1 MQLRI
6 LTIAA
11 ALLAPMAISANTVL
25 DFWSWRPQEVK
36 LWERV
41 NREQLLDGVEI
52 NFQLLPPDDYDSR
65 LRIALQSGNGPD
77 IFHGRAGANWLD
89 VLVEA
94 EILEPVPDDIN
105 IDLVFPASL
114 SAVTGSDGEIYGVP
128 FAVQLQSVIYNKQV
142 FERLGVE
149 VPTNMAEFTAILQ
162 KAKDAGLHGMAVG
175 ARAGWWNNQ
184 VLNEVLMAGMLSDD
198 FQSNL
203 ISGASCF
210 TDPPFVNALS
220 TFQSWQP
227 YFNPAPTADDY
238 GAMRTMLALDE
249 AAMMIDGAWSTTPA
263 SPMFELNPDL
273 EMGFFAIP
281 GANNRAVA
289 HPDGGY
295 LVNARSEDKAAAYQ
309 LLQLTTTKRFAAI
322 FAEEVGEMP
331 AVQGLEEM
339 PNERMLQVALT
350 LFNTASVEPF
360 VAYSL
365 NAGKPSYAELTASGY
380 QELLLG
386 NVSAEQFARNIQAG
400 LNSWGYVGANNC
412 QL

>member
-6 LTIAA
+6 LTMVG
-11 ALLAPMAISANTVL
+11 ALLTPLAVSANVVL
-25 DFWSWRPQEVK
+25 DFWSWRAQEAE

-41 NREQLLDGVEI
+41 NSEQLLDGIEI

-89 VLVEA
+89 ILVKA
-94 EILEPVPDDIN
+94 EVLEPVPDDVS

-114 SAVTGSDGEIYGVP
+114 SAVTGSNGEVYGVP

-142 FERLGVE
+142 FADLGVK
-149 VPTNMAEFTAILQ
+149 VPTTMAEFTAILQ
-162 KAKDAGLHGMAVG
+162 KAQDAGLYGMAVG
-175 ARAGWWNNQ
+175 ARAGWWNSQ
-184 VLNEVLMAGMLSDD
+184 VLNEVLMAGMLSDN
-198 FQSNL
+198 FQSKL
-203 ISGASCF
+203 ISGDSCF
-210 TDPPFVNALS
+210 TDPDFVNALS

-238 GAMRTMLALDE
+238 GAMRTMLALGE
-249 AAMMIDGAWSTTPA
+249 AAMMIDGAWSATPA

-273 EMGFFAIP
+273 ELGFFPIP

-295 LVNARSEDKAAAYQ
+295 LVNARSDNKAAAYQ
-309 LLQLTTTKRFAAI
+309 LLKLATTKRFATM
-322 FAEEVGEMP
+322 FAQEVGEMP

-339 PNERMLQVALT
+339 PNERMMEVALT
-350 LFNTASVEPF
+350 LLRTASVEPF

-365 NAGKPSYAELTASGY
+365 NAGKPSYAELTSSGY

-386 NVSAEQFARNIQAG
+386 NVSAKQFARNIQAG
-400 LNSWGYVGANNC
+400 LNSWDYVGANNC